1 MGSITFINK
10 LFFYLSN
17 MLPTFIAIAIVYFI
31 PFRILTCYQIIYV
44 IVIMG
49 LIVLSSIGL
58 VWWFWY
64 LHKLDKI
71 RTGDEKTIKESSEI
85 SSSVSNYIIAYAVS
99 VISVSVVG
107 GAKGIIL
114 LSILIVIFGLY
125 AFGWNVMLFNPFLML
140 AGYRVYSVE
149 LSDGSTGYIIR
160 RIMGGPL
167 VNMKGNEMKMIM
179 IDNYLYYVPNQ
190 N

>member
-1 MGSITFINK
+1 MTEISNYHKI
-10 LFFYLSN
+10 LFYFSN
-17 MLPTFIAIAIVYFI
+17 MLPTFVATAIVYFI
-31 PFRILTCYQIIYV
+31 PLKILTFYQIIYL
-44 IVIMG
+44 IVILS

-58 VWWFWY
+58 FWWFWY

-107 GAKGIIL
+107 GVKGIIL
-114 LSILIVIFGLY
+114 LAILIVLFGLY

-140 AGYRVYSVE
+140 KGYRLYSVE

-160 RIMGGPL
+160 KIMGGPL
-167 VNMKGNEMKMIM
+167 ANMKGNEMKMIM

>member
-1 MGSITFINK
+1 MGNITFINK

-31 PFRILTCYQIIYV
+31 PFRILTYYQIIYL
-44 IVIMG
+44 IVIIG

-58 VWWFWY
+58 VWWIWY

-179 IDNYLYYVPNQ
+179 IDNYLYYVPNK